1 MIVKMK
7 KLKEGWFSRKMDN
20 LYNINVIKKVMSK
33 HRVNFSKSLGQN
45 FLVNGEICP
54 MMAKQFEGIDNLG
67 ILEIGPGVGVLTNEL
82 AKVADK
88 VLSIEIDKS
97 LLPVLKETVGEY
109 NNVKIINDDAM
120 NIDLNKLISDEF
132 GNKNVC
138 ICANLPYYIT
148 SPIIMK
154 ILEERVNIK
163 SMVLMV
169 QKEAAIRLCAKPGDK
184 NSSAISVSVRYYSN
198 PYILE
203 NVKRDNFIPSPK
215 VDSSI
220 IRLDILDKPP
230 VEVKDEL
237 KFFKIVKASFALRRK
252 TIENS
257 LSASLG
263 ISKGKIKELL
273 IKSSI
278 DGSRRAEELSI
289 EDFKRISD
297 NF

>member
-203 NVKRDNFIPSPK
+203 DVKRDNFIPSPK

>member
-1 MIVKMK
+1 
-7 KLKEGWFSRKMDN
+7 MDN

-54 MMAKQFEGIDNLG
+54 MMAKQFKGIDNLG
-67 ILEIGPGVGVLTNEL
+67 ILEIGPGIGVLTNEL

-203 NVKRDNFIPSPK
+203 DVKRDNFIPSPK

-237 KFFKIVKASFALRRK
+237 KFFRIVKASFALRRK

-263 ISKGKIKELL
+263 ISKGEIKELL

>member
-263 ISKGKIKELL
+263 ISKGGIKELL

>member
-1 MIVKMK
+1 
-7 KLKEGWFSRKMDN
+7 
-20 LYNINVIKKVMSK
+20 MS
-33 HRVNFSKSLGQN
+33 
-45 FLVNGEICP
+45 
-54 MMAKQFEGIDNLG
+54 
-67 ILEIGPGVGVLTNEL
+67 
-82 AKVADK
+82 
-88 VLSIEIDKS
+88 
-97 LLPVLKETVGEY
+97 
-109 NNVKIINDDAM
+109 
-120 NIDLNKLISDEF
+120 IDLNKLISDEF

-154 ILEERVNIK
+154 ILEERVNIR

-203 NVKRDNFIPSPK
+203 DVKRDNFIPSPK

-230 VEVKDEL
+230 IEVKDEL
-237 KFFKIVKASFALRRK
+237 KFFRIVKASFALRRK

-263 ISKGKIKELL
+263 ISKGEIKELL

-278 DGSRRAEELSI
+278 DGSKRAEELSI